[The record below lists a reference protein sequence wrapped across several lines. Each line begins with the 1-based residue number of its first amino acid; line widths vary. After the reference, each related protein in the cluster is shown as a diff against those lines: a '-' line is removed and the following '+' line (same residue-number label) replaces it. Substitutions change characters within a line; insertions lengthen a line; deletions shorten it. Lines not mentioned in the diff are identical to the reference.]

1 MNLNKR
7 KYHSWVCS
15 NKKYAFLFL
24 IFFSLSIYGQENKK
38 EEDDLK
44 IGLVLSGGG
53 AKGLAHIGALK
64 VIEESGIHID
74 YIGGTSMGAII
85 GSLYASGYS
94 ANQLDSIFRK
104 TNFRT
109 LIQDDLPRGAKNHF
123 EKQGAQKYIIS
134 LPFDDFKLRLPTS
147 LSKGQNIYN
156 LLSQLTYPVKD
167 IENFE
172 DLPIPF
178 LCIGADIETGER
190 LLLESGSLAQ
200 AVAASSAIPS
210 LFKPVEIEGR
220 MVSDGGI
227 TDNYPIEEIRKRGMD
242 YIIGVDVQDSLV
254 DGNDLK
260 TVFEIMTQVGNFRT
274 IGDMKHKR
282 PQTDLYIKPD
292 ISEFT
297 ILSFDKGDEIVKSG
311 EEGAMKVRKK
321 LDSLAALQVR
331 SGNRQGREIIDSLF
345 IGDIEIS
352 GNMNHK
358 RNFIRGK
365 IKIPTHQKV
374 SFEDLNEGFNNLSAS
389 GDFERIQYELV
400 SQEDG
405 SNKLNLI
412 LKETKNRSILRFG
425 LHYDGLYKSGA
436 LVNFTHK
443 RLIFNNDM
451 ISFDLV
457 PGETF
462 RYKFDYFIDKGL
474 YWSLG
479 LRSSFTQFDRNI
491 RLKIFEDNFEGEL
504 RNNKTPFDYHNFS
517 NQFYAETFFLN
528 LNAVRFRA
536 GIEHNYTKI
545 ESGSVSVISGSEEGE
560 SVSLS
565 ESIHTFGPYGFL
577 EYDSYDDAYFP
588 TKGFYFKGDFH
599 GHLFKSQSSFDFSR
613 YAVLTGEFGVATM
626 PLDKVSLRLNASAG
640 FHLGNTNMTANKFFL
655 GGFGNDFENNIVPF
669 FGYSFL
675 SRAGNTFIKTSFE
688 VDYEAFQQNHFI
700 LGYNIANIGEDLHHE
715 AKILDVPDYSAFYA
729 GYGLETVIGPLQV
742 YYSFSPE
749 ITRSQWFISLGFW
762 F

>member
-1 MNLNKR
+1 MLF
-7 KYHSWVCS
+7 
-15 NKKYAFLFL
+15 AFVSF
-24 IFFSLSIYGQENKK
+24 GQETK
-38 EEDDLK
+38 EKEDIK
-44 IGLVLSGGG
+44 VGLVLSGGG

-64 VIEESGIHID
+64 VIEESGVKID

-109 LIQDDLPRGAKNHF
+109 LIQDDLPRRAKNHF
-123 EKQGAQKYIIS
+123 EKQRAQKYIVS
-134 LPFDDFKLRLPTS
+134 LPFDDFKLTLPTS

-156 LLSQLTYPVKD
+156 LLSQLTYPVND

-172 DLPIPF
+172 NLPIPF
-178 LCIGADIETGER
+178 LCIGTDIETGER
-190 LLLESGSLAQ
+190 LLLEDGSLAQ
-200 AVAASSAIPS
+200 AVAASAAIPS
-210 LFKPVEIEGR
+210 LFKPVEIDGR

-254 DGNDLK
+254 DRSELK

-274 IGDMKHKR
+274 IKDMKDKR

-311 EEGAMKVRKK
+311 EEGAAQLKEK
-321 LDSLAALQVR
+321 LDSLAALQV
-331 SGNRQGREIIDSLF
+331 GPKNKQGRPILDSIA
-345 IGDIEIS
+345 IGDIQIS
-352 GNMNHK
+352 GNINHK

-365 IKIPTHQKV
+365 LKIPTYQIISYK
-374 SFEDLNEGFNNLSAS
+374 DLNEGINNLSAS
-389 GDFERIQYELV
+389 GDFERIQYEIRP
-400 SQEDG
+400 QKDG
-405 SNKLNLI
+405 FNELKLL
-412 LKETKNRSILRFG
+412 LKETQNRSMLRFG
-425 LHYDGLYKSGA
+425 LHYDGLFKSGA
-436 LVNFTHK
+436 LINVTHK
-443 RLIFNNDM
+443 RLLFDNDM

-462 RYKFDYFIDKGL
+462 RYNFDYFIDKGL

-479 LRSSFTQFDRNI
+479 LRSTFKQLERNVE
-491 RLKIFEDNFEGEL
+491 LKILESTFENEL
-504 RNNKTPFDYHNFS
+504 KNSKTPFDFYNLT
-517 NQFYAETFFLN
+517 NQIYAETFFLN
-528 LNAVRFRA
+528 LNAVRFRV
-536 GIEHNYTKI
+536 GLEHDFTKVKTG
-545 ESGSVSVISGSEEGE
+545 EVGLLSGDEEGE
-560 SVSLS
+560 TVSLN
-565 ESIHTFGPYGFL
+565 ESVHTFGPYGFL

-588 TKGFYFKGDFH
+588 SKGFYFKGELH
-599 GHLFKSQSSFDFSR
+599 SHLFKSKPTFEFSQ
-613 YAVLTGEFGVATM
+613 YAVLTGEFGLATK
-626 PLDKVSLRLNASAG
+626 PLDRVSLRLDASAG
-640 FHLGNTNMTANKFFL
+640 FHLGNTKRTAHKFFL
-655 GGFGNDFENNIVPF
+655 GGYGNDYGNNIVPF

-675 SRAGNTFIKTSFE
+675 SKAGNTFIKSGIE
-688 VDYEAFQQNHFI
+688 VDYEAFDKNHFI
-700 LGYNIANIGEDLHHE
+700 LGYNMANIGEDLHNE

-729 GYGLETVIGPLQV
+729 GYGLETIIGPLEV

-749 ITRSQWFISLGFW
+749 ITRSQWFLSLGFW